1 MKNFDL
7 ERFRGERGQ
16 IHCVGVAGVGTLP
29 LARIFLKNG
38 FRVSGS
44 DLLATPGT
52 EALRAAGADIYQGHS
67 ADNLPS
73 PEKELLLIHTS
84 AATPENPE
92 LAAAS
97 ARSNAVLLRR
107 GNALAVLATL
117 YRRVVSVRGS
127 HGKTSVSGLLAYL
140 FREAGL
146 QPGYL
151 VGGFLTGEDGRNGE
165 AGQGNDLFVTEV
177 DESDGT
183 HTAMFSHVGI
193 VTNVED
199 DHAWSVGGAEQL
211 YANFQQYAR
220 QAETLIYV
228 GSPRTDALFADH
240 PNAQRLD
247 PDLFTHQDELSLF
260 DPDTLAG
267 WGAWQK
273 LNAIT
278 ALAAA
283 KAIGLDPV
291 QAAAILSR
299 FPGVERRMS
308 LRFKNDDFTIMEDY
322 AHHPTELRASL
333 TAFREIFPDRRLIV
347 LFQPH
352 RYARLERYF
361 TDFAEILRLAD
372 RVFVTPVFAAWTASG
387 KYNSS
392 DLAAATGSKAKA
404 VSGNWDA
411 IAQSIAGELQ
421 KGDLIA
427 VIGAGDLKDVIEPLK
442 SRLI

>member
-29 LARIFLKNG
+29 LAQIFLKNG

-117 YRRVVSVRGS
+117 YRRVVSVSGS

-140 FREAGL
+140 FREVGL

-183 HTAMFSHVGI
+183 HTAMFSHIGI

-220 QAETLIYV
+220 QAEMLIYV

-267 WGAWQK
+267 WGGWQK

-333 TAFREIFPDRRLIV
+333 NAFREIFPDRRLIV

>member
-7 ERFRGERGQ
+7 ERFRGEQGQ

-29 LARIFLKNG
+29 LAQIFLKNG

-117 YRRVVSVRGS
+117 YRRVVSVSGS

-183 HTAMFSHVGI
+183 HTAMFSHIGI

-199 DHAWSVGGAEQL
+199 DHAWSVSGAEQL

-387 KYNSS
+387 KCNSS

>member
-29 LARIFLKNG
+29 LAQIFLKNG

-73 PEKELLLIHTS
+73 PEKDLLLIHTS

-92 LAAAS
+92 LAAAA

-117 YRRVVSVRGS
+117 YRRVVSVSGS

-183 HTAMFSHVGI
+183 HTAMFSHIGI

-333 TAFREIFPDRRLIV
+333 TAFREIFPDWRLIV

-392 DLAAATGSKAKA
+392 DLAAAIGSKAKA

-442 SRLI
+442 KRLI